1 MQAKA
6 QKWGNSL
13 AFRIPSAF
21 AREIGIGAGDEVD
34 MAVKDG
40 QLVVAPVRGKK
51 LSLKKLL
58 AGVTKEN
65 LHKPADTGLPVGKE
79 TW

>member
-1 MQAKA
+1 MQAKV

-13 AFRIPSAF
+13 AFRIPRPF

-34 MAVKDG
+34 VAVRNG
-40 QLVVAPVRGKK
+40 RLVVSPVRVKK

-58 AGVTKEN
+58 EGVTKDN
-65 LHKPADTGLPVGKE
+65 LRKPEDTGPAVGKE
-79 TW
+79 IW

>member
-1 MQAKA
+1 MQTKA

-21 AREIGIGAGDEVD
+21 AREIGIGPGDEMD
-34 MAVKDG
+34 IAVSDG

-58 AGVTKEN
+58 AGVTKKN
-65 LHKPADTGLPVGKE
+65 LHKPVDTGPSTGKE
-79 TW
+79 LW

>member
-1 MQAKA
+1 MQTKA

-13 AFRIPSAF
+13 ALRIPNAF

-34 MAVKDG
+34 MAVRNG
-40 QLVVAPVRGKK
+40 RLVVAPVRGKK

-58 AGVTKEN
+58 AGVTKDN
-65 LHKPADTGLPVGKE
+65 LRKPADTGQAVGKE
-79 TW
+79 IW